1 MLAEPNKKENQQK
14 TITQIIKKLSIIANK
29 NDSIIKENGHIDNV
43 AINEKCDTGT
53 DRETSVIRGNKKE
66 KSNIYIMLL
75 MNNLI
80 SSSNIMKIGQQE
92 TYENIILSSL
102 REENISDDHKIR
114 IYGYVQKAFNF
125 ISEISP
131 LMEDITS
138 FLLLGSPG
146 IVLAAIDAVDRID
159 KLVTGKSFINDIEKE
174 VYDKIINPFIKK

>member
-1 MLAEPNKKENQQK
+1 
-14 TITQIIKKLSIIANK
+14 
-29 NDSIIKENGHIDNV
+29 
-43 AINEKCDTGT
+43 
-53 DRETSVIRGNKKE
+53 
-66 KSNIYIMLL
+66 MLL
-75 MNNLI
+75 MNDFI
-80 SSSNIMKIGQQE
+80 SSSNIMEIWQQG

-146 IVLAAIDAVDRID
+146 IVLNSCA
-159 KLVTGKSFINDIEKE
+159 E
-174 VYDKIINPFIKK
+174 